1 MQSPTSR
8 SADSLYIGR
17 FAPSPTGALHFGS
30 LVAAVG
36 SFLEARAHGGRW
48 LLRIE
53 DVDTPRTVAGAAAGI
68 LATLARFGF
77 EWDGEVVWQSQ
88 RTTAYEAALDALK
101 AAGHAYPCA
110 CTRRELADQPL
121 ARDGSRRYPG
131 TCRNGLPPG
140 REGRA
145 WRVRADGTIRFD
157 DAVQGAQEVDLADDA
172 GDYVVKRADGLFAY
186 QLAVVVDDAD
196 AGVTHVVRGADL
208 LDSTARQ
215 IHLLGLLGKPVP
227 AYAHLPLATN
237 AAGEK
242 LSKQTLARAIDEH
255 PPQAALLAALRFLG
269 QNPPDA
275 LAGAALAEL
284 WQWAQAHWSLSAVPR
299 RRQAVAGSFF
309 QGNLMHPNDISAQPD
324 AIRKLLQDA
333 RTIAI
338 VGLSAKAD
346 RPSNEVAH
354 RLQRLGYTIIPVNPA
369 YQEVM
374 GLKCYPDLHAVPE
387 KIDIVDVFRKSAE
400 VMPVV
405 DEAIAVG
412 AGCVWLQLGVIAP
425 EAAQKAAEAGLK
437 IVVDRCTKI
446 EHLRLIG
453 G

>member
-1 MQSPTSR
+1 MQPPTSR
-8 SADSLYIGR
+8 PSETPYIGR

-53 DVDTPRTVAGAAAGI
+53 DVDSPRTVTGAAEGI
-68 LATLARFGF
+68 LATLERFRF
-77 EWDGEVVWQSQ
+77 EWDGEVVWQSR
-88 RTTAYEAALDALK
+88 RTAAYEAALHALQ

-131 TCRNGLPPG
+131 TCRGGLPPG

-145 WRVRADGTIRFD
+145 WRVRAEGTIRFD
-157 DAVQGAQEVDLADDA
+157 DAVQGTQEVALAADA

-186 QLAVVVDDAD
+186 QLAVVVDDAE

-215 IHLLGLLGKPVP
+215 IHLLGLLGQPVP

-242 LSKQTLARAIDEH
+242 LSKQTLARAIDAH
-255 PPQAALLAALRFLG
+255 PPPAALLAALRFLG

-275 LAGAALAEL
+275 LAGAPLAEL
-284 WQWAQAHWSLSAVPR
+284 WQWAQAHWSIAAVPR
-299 RRQAVAGSFF
+299 RRQAVASGFS
-309 QGNLMHPNDISAQPD
+309 
-324 AIRKLLQDA
+324 
-333 RTIAI
+333 
-338 VGLSAKAD
+338 
-346 RPSNEVAH
+346 
-354 RLQRLGYTIIPVNPA
+354 
-369 YQEVM
+369 
-374 GLKCYPDLHAVPE
+374 
-387 KIDIVDVFRKSAE
+387 
-400 VMPVV
+400 
-405 DEAIAVG
+405 
-412 AGCVWLQLGVIAP
+412 
-425 EAAQKAAEAGLK
+425 
-437 IVVDRCTKI
+437 
-446 EHLRLIG
+446 
-453 G
+453 

>member
-1 MQSPTSR
+1 MPPAPSIALESP
-8 SADSLYIGR
+8 YIGR

-53 DVDTPRTVAGAAAGI
+53 DVDSPRTVTGAAEGI
-68 LATLARFGF
+68 LATLERFRF
-77 EWDGEVVWQSQ
+77 EWDGEVVWQSL
-88 RTTAYEAALDALK
+88 RTAAYEAALHTLQ

-131 TCRNGLPPG
+131 TCRAGLPPG

-145 WRVRADGTIRFD
+145 WRVRAEGTIRFD
-157 DAVQGAQEVDLADDA
+157 DAVQGTQEVALAADA

-186 QLAVVVDDAD
+186 QLAVVVDDAE

-215 IHLLGLLGKPVP
+215 IHLLGLLGQPVP

-242 LSKQTLARAIDEH
+242 LSKQTLARAIDAH
-255 PPQAALLAALRFLG
+255 PPPAALLAALRFLG

-275 LAGAALAEL
+275 LAGAPLAEL
-284 WQWAQAHWSLSAVPR
+284 WQWAQAHWSIAAVPR
-299 RRQAVAGSFF
+299 RRQAVASGFS
-309 QGNLMHPNDISAQPD
+309 
-324 AIRKLLQDA
+324 
-333 RTIAI
+333 
-338 VGLSAKAD
+338 
-346 RPSNEVAH
+346 
-354 RLQRLGYTIIPVNPA
+354 
-369 YQEVM
+369 
-374 GLKCYPDLHAVPE
+374 
-387 KIDIVDVFRKSAE
+387 
-400 VMPVV
+400 
-405 DEAIAVG
+405 
-412 AGCVWLQLGVIAP
+412 
-425 EAAQKAAEAGLK
+425 
-437 IVVDRCTKI
+437 
-446 EHLRLIG
+446 
-453 G
+453 